1 MIYLLLFWEFAKVA
15 IFCVGG
21 GYASMPLI
29 QSAVVDTYHW
39 MSLGEFVDIF
49 TISQMTPGP
58 IGINAA
64 TFAGQKIAG
73 FGGAVCATV
82 GFCTPSL
89 IIGIALTRLFFSYGD
104 IGAIRGILNGL
115 RPAVVALIA
124 AAGISFVI
132 LALWNVEK
140 LPEDMAAVDPL
151 GVIIL
156 AGSLAAVRRK
166 VGVIK
171 LLAGTGVAGLVLG
184 LIQQSL
190 H

>member
-29 QSAVVDTYHW
+29 QAAVVDTYHW
-39 MSLGEFVDIF
+39 MSLSEFVDIF

-73 FGGAVCATV
+73 FPGAVCATV

-104 IGAIRGILNGL
+104 IGAIRGVLNGL

-124 AAGISFVI
+124 AAGISFVV
-132 LALWNVEK
+132 LALWNTET
-140 LPEDMAAVDPL
+140 LPADLTTIDPI
-151 GVIIL
+151 GVLIL
-156 AGSLAAVRRK
+156 AGSLVAVRRK
-166 VGVIK
+166 IGVIRI
-171 LLAGTGVAGLVLG
+171 LAGTGIIGLLLGVAREFL
-184 LIQQSL
+184 
-190 H
+190 

>member
-1 MIYLLLFWEFAKVA
+1 MIYLILFWEFAKVG

-29 QSAVVDTYHW
+29 QAAVVDTYHW

-64 TFAGQKIAG
+64 TFAGMKIAG
-73 FGGAVCATV
+73 IPGAVCATV

-89 IIGIALTRLFFSYGD
+89 FLGIILAKLFFRYGD
-104 IGAIRGILNGL
+104 IGPIRGILNGL

-124 AAGISFVI
+124 VAGISFVV
-132 LALWNVEK
+132 LALWNTET
-140 LPEDMAAVDPL
+140 LPEDLSALDSL

-156 AGSLAAVRRK
+156 ALSLVAVRRK

-171 LLAGTGVAGLVLG
+171 LLAGTGVAGLALG
-184 LIQQSL
+184 LAQQML
-190 H
+190 R